1 MQENDKKAFDISIRT
16 MLEACNRNYKPSA
29 TVRKAYWEPLVAR
42 FTIQEVQAGIAHVIA
57 HQARGEH
64 VTPGD
69 VVAASRD
76 QHSARLRADELR
88 PRPAAVPDSPHS
100 FEAMMHDATP
110 AYAIRCAGP
119 FQMMP
124 GVTERPKYSGSFDWR
139 PSVQAAELPDL
150 GIGADL
156 SREGGM
162 KSEQGRAR
170 IGHVDEMFAKF
181 RTLIR
186 YEWDQWQAQQA

>member
-1 MQENDKKAFDISIRT
+1 MQETDKKAFDVSIRT

-29 TVRKAYWEPLVAR
+29 SVRKAYWEPLVAR
-42 FTIQEVQAGIAHVIA
+42 FTLQEVQAGIAHVIA

-76 QHSARLRADELR
+76 QHQARLRAEEDR
-88 PRPAAVPDSPHS
+88 PKPQPVANSPTS
-100 FEAMMHDATP
+100 FEAMLDDAYP
-110 AYAIRCAGP
+110 AFAIRCTGHTI
-119 FQMMP
+119 P
-124 GVTERPKYSGSFDWR
+124 GKTGRPTYSGAFDWR
-139 PSVQAAELPDL
+139 PSVLAAELPNLDV
-150 GIGADL
+150 GEGL

-170 IGHVDEMFAKF
+170 IGEVDQAFAKF
-181 RTLIR
+181 KTLIK
-186 YEWDQWQAQQA
+186 YEWNLWRN